1 MNAGFEQFDG
11 RLGEN
16 AQLALNTIEHR
27 PMKGIPSWMLNVMD
41 WGLLEEVSGHEAG
54 EYQAEPEE
62 VYRDFQLACGA
73 CQIDQWIARNP
84 LSMTAQGYDSDTERK
99 PTTGVEEIIV
109 DGMTIDSPEAV
120 AEHMEKFVFPG
131 LVKSAEGTDPDDEA
145 VIRDLIQEEVD
156 VQNYFGM
163 NMLKI
168 PYAGFKHF
176 PSLAYGRYGYVN
188 YFMAYALFPELM
200 EKCFSLQADVAVKRN
215 KQAAKAIIDGNLPR
229 LVRLDHDMA
238 DSRGTLVDI
247 KSLDEIWFPHFARS
261 IKPMLDAGIR
271 LIWHC
276 DGNLM
281 QMVPR
286 LIECG
291 LSGFQGF
298 QYEDGM
304 DYEKICVM
312 TDNDGN
318 PLTIWA
324 GVSVTTTL
332 LHGTKDDVK
341 EQLKW
346 LVDNG
351 PGTGLMLGASSSV
364 APSTNRENVKTLIEG
379 LEYYRENGRG

>member
-1 MNAGFEQFDG
+1 MSAGFEQFDG
-11 RLGEN
+11 QWGEN
-16 AQLALNTIEHR
+16 AQLAVDTLEHK
-27 PMKGIPSWMLNVMD
+27 PTKGIPNMSMNVMD
-41 WGLLEEVSGHEAG
+41 WGLLEEVSGHAPG
-54 EYQAEPEE
+54 EYQEKPDE

-73 CQIDQWIARNP
+73 CKNDQWIPRNP
-84 LSMTAQGYDSDTERK
+84 LSMTSQGYDSDTERK
-99 PTTGVEEIIV
+99 PTTGAEEIVV

-120 AEHMEKFVFPG
+120 AEHIEKFVFPG
-131 LVKSAEGTDPDDEA
+131 LAKSADETYPNDEA
-145 VIRDLIQEEVD
+145 VIEKLIQGEVD

-168 PYAGFKHF
+168 PYHGFKHF
-176 PSLAYGRYGYVN
+176 SSLAYGRYGYAN

-200 EKCFSLQADVAVKRN
+200 EKSFSLQADVAAKRN
-215 KQAAKAIIDGNLPR
+215 KQAATAIVRGKLPR
-229 LVRLDHDMA
+229 LLRLDHDMA

-261 IKPMLDAGIR
+261 IKPLLDAGIR

-291 LSGFQGF
+291 LCGFQGF

-304 DYEKICVM
+304 DYERICKM

-332 LHGTKDDVK
+332 PHGTKDDVK
-341 EQLKW
+341 KQLKW
-346 LVDNG
+346 LVNNG
-351 PGTGLMLGASSSV
+351 PKTGLMLGASSSV
-364 APSTNRENVKTLIEG
+364 APSTNRGNVKTLIEG
-379 LEYYRENGRG
+379 LKHYRENGRT

>member
-1 MNAGFEQFDG
+1 MGFEQFDG
-11 RLGEN
+11 QWEEN
-16 AQLALNTIEHR
+16 ARLAADTLEHK
-27 PMKGIPSWMLNVMD
+27 PTKGIPNMSMNVMD
-41 WGLLEEVSGHEAG
+41 WGLLEEVSGHAPG
-54 EYQAEPEE
+54 AYQEKPEE
-62 VYRDFQLACGA
+62 VYRDFQLACSA
-73 CQIDQWIARNP
+73 CKNDQWIPRNP

-99 PTTGVEEIIV
+99 PTTGAEEIIV
-109 DGMTIDSPEAV
+109 DGMKIDSPEAV

-131 LVKSAEGTDPDDEA
+131 LKKSAKEIDPDDEA
-145 VIRDLIQEEVD
+145 VIGELIQKEVD
-156 VQNYFGM
+156 VQKYFGM
-163 NMLKI
+163 NMLKV

-176 PSLAYGRYGYVN
+176 CSLAYGRYGYAN

-200 EKCFSLQADVAVKRN
+200 ERCFSLQADVAVKRN
-215 KQAAKAIIDGNLPR
+215 KQAARAIIDGNLPR

-247 KSLDEIWFPHFARS
+247 KSLDQIWFPHFARS
-261 IKPMLDAGIR
+261 IKPLLHADIR

-304 DYEKICVM
+304 DYEKICKM
-312 TDNDGN
+312 TDNDGE

-332 LHGTKDDVK
+332 PHGTKDDVK
-341 EQLKW
+341 KQLKW
-346 LVDNG
+346 LVDYG
-351 PGTGLMLGASSSV
+351 PETGLMLGASSSV

-379 LEYYRENGRG
+379 LQHHRKNGRG